1 MLRNFFRVIEVGC
14 SDSITTYVWQMETG
28 QLMEQVHISTF
39 LALVKV
45 LSSIFL
51 NSKHAIGMDN
61 YNTHDVNQLNIFTLW
76 DNEVSR

>member
-1 MLRNFFRVIEVGC
+1 MYGKWKL
-14 SDSITTYVWQMETG
+14 
-28 QLMEQVHISTF
+28 HISTF

-45 LSSIFL
+45 LSSIFQ
-51 NSKHAIGMDN
+51 NSKHAIGMDNVVVIN